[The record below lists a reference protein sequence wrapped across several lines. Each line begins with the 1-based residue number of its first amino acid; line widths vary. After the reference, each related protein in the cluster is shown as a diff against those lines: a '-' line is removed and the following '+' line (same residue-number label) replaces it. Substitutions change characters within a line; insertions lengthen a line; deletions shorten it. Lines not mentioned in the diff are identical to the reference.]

1 MEHNPFLGFHLPKDL
16 NSKYFQSYQISHFQ
30 SVHKCLIAFNNSKKG
45 MLIVQA
51 LVLFEAVNAV
61 CIPVSQI
68 RL

>member
-16 NSKYFQSYQISHFQ
+16 NSKYFQ

-61 CIPVSQI
+61 SQYPKSGFDFTSPI
-68 RL
+68 